1 MCFCGV
7 RVSGEYVFW
16 SVEYVCNFE
25 CGVYEVLRCEVGI
38 SAAAA
43 HLVGVE
49 VSL

>member
-1 MCFCGV
+1 MYVGEW
-7 RVSGEYVFW
+7 RVCVVLS
-16 SVEYVCNFE
+16 FE
-25 CGVYEVLRCEVGI
+25 CGVYGVLRYEVGI